1 MSVSLKFAY
10 GLLLAAGFV
19 ALAPDAAFAQTAGA
33 AKNQALIDS
42 RKRITEAQQI
52 VTELKADQKRIKDK
66 KQAEFEAKE
75 EWKNTVANHKKAKT
89 DYENARKAALG
100 NVQKSAAYKQALK
113 DKEAV
118 QAKMEALNGKRD
130 ADPEAIQ
137 KLGSQLAVKA
147 LVVKKMETEAAT
159 DDAKTLDAK
168 DALDVAD
175 KNMKA
180 LEEEVE
186 AALATDPDY
195 AALLTQIEQAETQ
208 VAQAKEADIQARK
221 AARPPPPPPKAP
233 KAPRASKRSAGGG
246 Y

>member
-1 MSVSLKFAY
+1 MSVSLKLVY
-10 GLLLAAGFV
+10 GLLLAAGFT
-19 ALAPDAAFAQTAGA
+19 ALAPHAALAQAPA
-33 AKNQALIDS
+33 RNQALIDS
-42 RKRITEAQQI
+42 RKRISDAVLV

-89 DYENARKAALG
+89 DYDNARKAALA

-130 ADPEAIQ
+130 ADPDAIQ

-159 DDAKTLDAK
+159 DDPKTLDAK
-168 DALDVAD
+168 DALDAAE